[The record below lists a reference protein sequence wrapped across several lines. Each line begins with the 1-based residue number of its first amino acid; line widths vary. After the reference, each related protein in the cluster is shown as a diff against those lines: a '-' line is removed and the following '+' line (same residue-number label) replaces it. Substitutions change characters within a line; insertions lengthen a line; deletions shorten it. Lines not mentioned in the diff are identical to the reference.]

1 MAASSAG
8 VIAVL
13 SRAKVPGASFFQR
26 RRFQS
31 FDHGERGPC
40 LVAAR
45 VGGSDALSK
54 RPGGG
59 RCLLHGSTQV
69 RAGDP
74 AAPVTVP
81 AGSPATSMAVIA
93 VFGFRTAAFFTAVMP
108 PNSSLVAIA
117 APAAASARDAPHPA
131 AASGG
136 RPPRSTGRPA
146 APGRT
151 G

>member
-1 MAASSAG
+1 
-8 VIAVL
+8 L

-81 AGSPATSMAVIA
+81 AGEPRDEHGRDRRLRVPHRR
-93 VFGFRTAAFFTAVMP
+93 VLHRGDAAEQQP
-108 PNSSLVAIA
+108 LRDLG
-117 APAAASARDAPHPA
+117 ARR
-131 AASGG
+131 GI
-136 RPPRSTGRPA
+136 RERRA
-146 APGRT
+146 APGR
-151 G
+151 GQQAGGLLGPPVGRQR